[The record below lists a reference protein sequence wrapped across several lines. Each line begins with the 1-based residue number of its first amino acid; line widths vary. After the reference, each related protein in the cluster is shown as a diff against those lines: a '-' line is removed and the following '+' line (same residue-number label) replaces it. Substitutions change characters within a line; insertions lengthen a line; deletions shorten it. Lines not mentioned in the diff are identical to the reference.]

1 MSWDDSIYSKERLD
15 EYERIHNFNAPH
27 VNRYMSS
34 KEGGKKCKKN
44 AQEKREPSGKI
55 LKRGRCCQ
63 INTDWPFRSE
73 SGRRNAS
80 RTVRR
85 AKHQG

>member
-44 AQEKREPSGKI
+44 AQERLEPSGKI
-55 LKRGRCCQ
+55 
-63 INTDWPFRSE
+63 
-73 SGRRNAS
+73 
-80 RTVRR
+80 
-85 AKHQG
+85 